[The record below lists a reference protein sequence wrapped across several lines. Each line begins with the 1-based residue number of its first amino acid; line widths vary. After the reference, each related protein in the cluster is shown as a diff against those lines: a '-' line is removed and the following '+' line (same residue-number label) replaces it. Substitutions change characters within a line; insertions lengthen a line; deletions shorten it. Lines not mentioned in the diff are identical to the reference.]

1 MPLVNGRVLNHL
13 GVMGKKRAVS
23 QAVDEMKADALQ
35 LRATLAELACTHT
48 ALRRAA
54 RRLGQ
59 LYDDAVAPTGL
70 KATQAGLLAQIAVG
84 HDAGDQGPTLQ
95 SLAERLAVSI
105 SALTHALRP
114 LVRDGLI
121 KLRPD
126 SHDGRTKRGV
136 LTTLGETR
144 LREAVVLWADANQRV
159 EKVLGSSAAALR
171 TLADDVASPEFLEA
185 YEARRTFRRGNRTA
199 GVVGR

>member
-13 GVMGKKRAVS
+13 GVMGKKPAVS
-23 QAVDEMKADALQ
+23 QVNQVKAGALRLREM
-35 LRATLAELACTHT
+35 LAEVECTHT

-59 LYDDAVAPTGL
+59 LYDEAVAPTGL
-70 KATQAGLLAQIAVG
+70 KATQVGLLAQIAVG
-84 HDAGDQGPTLQ
+84 DGTGNQGPALQ
-95 SLAERLAVSI
+95 WLAERLAVSI

-121 KLRPD
+121 ELRPD

-136 LTTLGETR
+136 LTTLGEAR
-144 LREAVVLWADANQRV
+144 LGEALVLWADANQRV

-171 TLADDVASPEFLEA
+171 IMADDVASPEFLEA
-185 YEARRTFRRGNRTA
+185 YEARGSLRS
-199 GVVGR
+199 

>member
-13 GVMGKKRAVS
+13 AVMGKKRAVR
-23 QAVDEMKADALQ
+23 QVNQVKADASQ
-35 LRATLAELACTHT
+35 LRQMLAEVECTHT

-59 LYDDAVAPTGL
+59 LYDEAVAPTGL

-84 HDAGDQGPTLQ
+84 DGVGHQGPTLQ
-95 SLAERLAVSI
+95 WLAERLAVSI

-121 KLRPD
+121 ELRPD

-144 LREAVVLWADANQRV
+144 LREALVLWADANQRV

-171 TLADDVASPEFLEA
+171 IMADDVASPEFLKA
-185 YEARRTFRRGNRTA
+185 YEARRTFRG
-199 GVVGR
+199 

>member
-1 MPLVNGRVLNHL
+1 
-13 GVMGKKRAVS
+13 MGKKRAVS
-23 QAVDEMKADALQ
+23 QENQVKADALQ
-35 LRATLAELACTHT
+35 LREMLAEVECTHT

-59 LYDDAVAPTGL
+59 LYDEAVAPTGL

-84 HDAGDQGPTLQ
+84 DGADRQGPTLQ
-95 SLAERLAVSI
+95 WLAERLAVSI

-121 KLRPD
+121 ELRPD

-144 LREAVVLWADANQRV
+144 LREALVLWADANQRV

-171 TLADDVASPEFLEA
+171 IMADNVASPEFLKA
-185 YEARRTFRRGNRTA
+185 YESRRNLRS
-199 GVVGR
+199 